1 MSRAKE
7 NIKYYNQRIIHY
19 REQRQNIIEGKINSI
34 PIPFPNFAR
43 VLPGIER
50 AKYYLVTANQKGGK
64 TKFTNFLFVL
74 NVLLYAFKNQDIVKV
89 RIFYYSLE
97 MSREA
102 LYDQFTIWWIYIIS
116 RGRITLNEYKLNSIN
131 KDNILDEEIFTY
143 LMSKEYTE
151 FFDFIEDNMEVEV
164 SIRNPYGIYKRCVEY
179 AEANGTTTYKQIESK
194 DKNGNIVTRPL
205 KESYEP
211 DDGEYRILVLDH
223 FSLMSEESGMDLRQ
237 TMRKFSS
244 KDLVYLR
251 NFYKFTE
258 VIVQQ
263 QGLAQEG
270 TENFKLDLLKPSAS
284 GLENYKD
291 SSKDCN
297 VMLGLFDPHRHRIR
311 RYNGY
316 NIELFKNNIRFL
328 EVLYNRN
335 GNANVTTA
343 LYFDGAINIFRELP
357 PPNTPEIRRAEEWL
371 VRKRQNS
378 NITDTID
385 GEFE

>member
-1 MSRAKE
+1 MSRATE
-7 NIKYYNQRIIHY
+7 NIKYYNQRTQYY
-19 REQRQNIIEGKINSI
+19 REQRQNVIDGKLNSI
-34 PIPFPNFAR
+34 PIPFPNFSR

-74 NVLLYAFKNQDIVKV
+74 NVLLYAFKNKDAIKVK
-89 RIFYYSLE
+89 IFYYSLE
-97 MSREA
+97 MSKES
-102 LYDQFTIWWIYIIS
+102 LYDQFTIWWLHIIS
-116 RGRITLNEYKLNSIN
+116 KGTVSINEYKLNSIN
-131 KDNILDEEIFTY
+131 RDNLLDEEIFTY

-151 FFDFIEDNMEVEV
+151 FFDFIEDHLEVEV
-164 SIRNPYGIYKRCVEY
+164 SVRNPYGIYKRCEEY
-179 AEANGTTTYKQIESK
+179 ANETGVTTYKQIEST
-194 DKNGNIVTRPL
+194 DKFGNVTTRPI
-205 KESYEP
+205 KESYTPNDAE
-211 DDGEYRILVLDH
+211 EYKILVVDH
-223 FSLMSEESGMDLRQ
+223 FSLITEESGMDLRQ
-237 TMRKFSS
+237 TMKKFSS

-284 GLENYKD
+284 GLESYKD

-297 VMLGLFDPHRHRIR
+297 VMLGLFDPHRHKIKN
-311 RYNGY
+311 YNGY
-316 NIELFKNNIRFL
+316 NIAAFKNNIRFL

-343 LYFDGAINIFRELP
+343 LYFDGAVNIFKELP
-357 PPNTPEIRRAEEWL
+357 PPNTPEIRQVEQYLLNR
-371 VRKRQNS
+371 RTN
-378 NITDTID
+378 NN
-385 GEFE
+385 